1 MAVKKVSKKETTPK
15 VEVQETPVVET
26 ETKEEVVEETVET
39 AVEDKTEENQPEVE
53 AEVEVS
59 VPEKEPEV
67 EVDNEAVE
75 DKTVAHK
82 NVRVK
87 AKRDHRCFI
96 GGELYDLKEGQCYNV
111 PEFVKKT
118 LNRAGVLAPL

>member
-1 MAVKKVSKKETTPK
+1 MAVKKAVKKDTTPE

-26 ETKEEVVEETVET
+26 EVTEEVSVDTE
-39 AVEDKTEENQPEVE
+39 VEDKTEEVE
-53 AEVEVS
+53 TDVEVS
-59 VPEKEPEV
+59 VPEEEKEPEV
-67 EVDNEAVE
+67 EIDSKAVE
-75 DKTVAHK
+75 DKTVVHK
-82 NVRVK
+82 NVRVR
-87 AKRDHRCFI
+87 ANRDHRCFI

>member
-1 MAVKKVSKKETTPK
+1 MAVKKAVKKDTTPE

-26 ETKEEVVEETVET
+26 EVTEEVSVDTE
-39 AVEDKTEENQPEVE
+39 VEDKTEEVEVE
-53 AEVEVS
+53 TNVEVF
-59 VPEKEPEV
+59 VPEEEKEPEV
-67 EVDNEAVE
+67 EIDSKAVE
-75 DKTVAHK
+75 DKTVVHK
-82 NVRVK
+82 NVRVR
-87 AKRDHRCFI
+87 ANRDHRCFI